1 MQMTAKVFLF
11 RGWKSIF
18 QMASFKTLI
27 SWARKLRS
35 TDKQFVQGH
44 KVNLAAD
51 CNLEL
56 QSPYL
61 SPLLRNVVGGSSRHL
76 TNAYKRHFKPV
87 LPLELGDRDPVLGCT
102 LLRTLLL
109 SFPRCAFPQGRVQRA
124 YRDMPT
130 HSLQPQPVQIFW
142 YLEHQNDP
150 SFLPRLRHT
159 LTQVHS
165 QVKGWRWR
173 LSMPCTPIP
182 QPEGWWRVVV
192 CRKSVQTFGTQV
204 KMSTSYARGFAWQN
218 RTRDMERGLVAG
230 ELRARGPRASTPQ

>member
-1 MQMTAKVFLF
+1 MTAKVFLF

-27 SWARKLRS
+27 SWTRKLRS

-51 CNLEL
+51 ANLEL

-102 LLRTLLL
+102 L
-109 SFPRCAFPQGRVQRA
+109 
-124 YRDMPT
+124 
-130 HSLQPQPVQIFW
+130 
-142 YLEHQNDP
+142 
-150 SFLPRLRHT
+150 
-159 LTQVHS
+159 
-165 QVKGWRWR
+165 
-173 LSMPCTPIP
+173 
-182 QPEGWWRVVV
+182 
-192 CRKSVQTFGTQV
+192 
-204 KMSTSYARGFAWQN
+204 
-218 RTRDMERGLVAG
+218 
-230 ELRARGPRASTPQ
+230 